1 MSLKAVMS
9 HVRRGFTLIELL
21 VVIAV
26 ILLISAM
33 FLGLSS
39 NSNSAGL
46 VGGQR
51 MLASSL
57 KSLRAMALLNQGVT
71 TQQGST
77 TYNARYRL
85 LILND
90 PSDPVNHL
98 RQYVIAVGG
107 IDSRLITDGSDAS
120 SIKNTDIRYKWLAP
134 APASSL
140 PNGVYFVPL
149 KNATTKILPPLDSES
164 TNWPGSKQYSV
175 IPKINDSSFT
185 ASSLDN
191 GSTMSFTPKNQS
203 DNLTSDGKSWYY
215 VELQPSGASNHPGR
229 VMLVLASGAISPDA
243 TAAGATLQP
252 LSANQFS
259 AIVLR
264 PNGDVSLTNNSDD
277 LNP

>member
-1 MSLKAVMS
+1 MSHKSVMS

-39 NSNSAGL
+39 NSNSTGL

-71 TQQGST
+71 SQQGST

-107 IDSRLITDGSDAS
+107 IDSRTITDGSDPS
-120 SIKNTDIRYKWLAP
+120 SIKNTDLRYKWLAP
-134 APASSL
+134 APASTL
-140 PNGVYFVPL
+140 PNGVYFIPPSSD
-149 KNATTKILPPLDSES
+149 TTTVNPPDDQTANTWGIKKQSSLIPSIIDSMF
-164 TNWPGSKQYSV
+164 QV
-175 IPKINDSSFT
+175 
-185 ASSLDN
+185 SSLD
-191 GSTMSFTPKNQS
+191 T
-203 DNLTSDGKSWYY
+203 
-215 VELQPSGASNHPGR
+215 GR
-229 VMLVLASGAISPDA
+229 IMYF
-243 TAAGATLQP
+243 
-252 LSANQFS
+252 NRNF
-259 AIVLR
+259 
-264 PNGDVSLTNNSDD
+264 
-277 LNP
+277 